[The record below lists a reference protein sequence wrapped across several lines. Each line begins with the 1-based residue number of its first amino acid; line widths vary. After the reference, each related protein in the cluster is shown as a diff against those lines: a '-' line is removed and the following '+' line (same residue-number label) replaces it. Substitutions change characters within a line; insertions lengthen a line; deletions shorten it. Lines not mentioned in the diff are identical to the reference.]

1 MLSYAKLRRV
11 LSVFLSNQILR
22 TELDNMLSGK
32 EITEL
37 SFLDIIFE
45 SKADVEILNI
55 LTDGNSDDIPAD
67 EAIEV
72 FTDFFLTIKAS
83 WQKLKPLLS
92 SLGLKV
98 ETELTSTSKG

>member
-83 WQKLKPLLS
+83 WQKFKNLLS
-92 SLGLKV
+92 DLGLKAQV
-98 ETELTSTSKG
+98 EIKKT

>member
-83 WQKLKPLLS
+83 WQKFKNLLS
-92 SLGLKV
+92 DLGLKAQV
-98 ETELTSTSKG
+98 EIKRT